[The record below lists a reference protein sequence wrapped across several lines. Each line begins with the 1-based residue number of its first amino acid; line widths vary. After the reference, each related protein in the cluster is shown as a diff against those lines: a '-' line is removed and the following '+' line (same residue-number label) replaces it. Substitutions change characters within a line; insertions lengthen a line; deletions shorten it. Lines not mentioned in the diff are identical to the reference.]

1 MKTRPKKLIY
11 QMLWKLETKVNLC
24 LNMKCR
30 EEPKWNF
37 WIKDVLYN
45 LLVFITFWSTILS
58 SWNCI
63 WLILRILRFVSAWL
77 LKILGW
83 WAWAMTEWLIFPE
96 NRQYK
101 DNLQN
106 LKYKF
111 LDSIKMKIK
120 IWMFFMKCQMM
131 FKLLKS

>member
-24 LNMKCR
+24 SNMKCR
-30 EEPKWNF
+30 EEPKWNS
-37 WIKDVLYN
+37 WIKDVLFN
-45 LLVFITFWSTILS
+45 LWVFITFWSTILN

-63 WLILRILRFVSAWL
+63 LLILRILRFVSAWL
-77 LKILGW
+77 SKILGW
-83 WAWAMTEWLIFPE
+83 WAWAMTELLTSQE
-96 NRQYK
+96 NRQHK
-101 DNLQN
+101 VNLKN

-131 FKLLKS
+131 FKFLKS